1 MIRNRPTNGVEGY
14 THKLVVLDKVGEILV
29 RLSRYLFNRLRA
41 VFLCPQENLL
51 GEDLR
56 KLNPQLVDYCSRW
69 GYWLAK
75 PCKGLDFPSMTA
87 EARMLLSPGRSTALN
102 ISPEYHQDHVA
113 RAVENAMQDIEPGLR
128 TILWWRYVQNAGP
141 NRLAECLGCSRGS
154 AMWQLEKAHSAIAKV
169 MRVRLYA

>member
-14 THKLVVLDKVGEILV
+14 THKLVVLDKVREIPM

-41 VFLCPQENLL
+41 VFLCPRVNLR
-51 GEDLR
+51 GIDLR

-69 GYWLAK
+69 GDWRAK
-75 PCKGLDFPSMTA
+75 PCKGLGFPSMTA
-87 EARMLLSPGRSTALN
+87 EARLLSSPGRSTALN
-102 ISPEYHQDHVA
+102 LAPEYYQDHVA

-141 NRLAECLGCSRGS
+141 DRLAEYLGGSRSS
-154 AMWQLEKAHSAIAKV
+154 AVWKLEKAHSAIAKV